1 MAPGRKINGHLRYW
15 NALRVARQMAQPGI
29 HVTCP
34 SCGTSR
40 FVPASNPDRYVLRCK
55 GVTPAGR
62 LCNHARKIASW
73 RLLGKP
79 PERFAVIDAL
89 WAAAKRRGGDR
100 CPGGG
105 VGWGGVGC
113 GAPGAD
119 GKGWGGAWVGV
130 GGVAPAAEWGTGG
143 GIE

>member
-1 MAPGRKINGHLRYW
+1 MAPGRKLNDHLRSW
-15 NALRVARQMAQPGI
+15 NALRVARLMAQPGI

-62 LCNHARKIASW
+62 RCNHARKAGSW

-79 PERFAVIDAL
+79 PKRFAVFDAL
-89 WAAAKRRGGDR
+89 WAAARRR
-100 CPGGG
+100 SPR
-105 VGWGGVGC
+105 
-113 GAPGAD
+113 GAQREGR
-119 GKGWGGAWVGV
+119 GL
-130 GGVAPAAEWGTGG
+130 
-143 GIE
+143 